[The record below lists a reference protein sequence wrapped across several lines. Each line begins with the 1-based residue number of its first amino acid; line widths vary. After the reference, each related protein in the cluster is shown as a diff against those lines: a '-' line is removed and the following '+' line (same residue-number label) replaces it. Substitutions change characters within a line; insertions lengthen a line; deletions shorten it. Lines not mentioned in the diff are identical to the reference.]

1 MFHVSKFNLLIE
13 ELIGGVPGQE
23 VYTPRVLQTDRDFP
37 MSTAPHW
44 LNKNSPDQQV
54 EDYGFSWNL
63 RHFEE
68 ALTSVSDFIV
78 LWKLLSN
85 VLNVF
90 VYFGGWC
97 EPFAPV

>member
-1 MFHVSKFNLLIE
+1 MFHALKFNLLIE
-13 ELIGGVPGQE
+13 ELIGGVPGQGSHTTCAGLTGLA
-23 VYTPRVLQTDRDFP
+23 Y
-37 MSTAPHW
+37 PHA

-78 LWKLLSN
+78 LWKLL
-85 VLNVF
+85 VYLLDML
-90 VYFGGWC
+90 VYFRRWC
-97 EPFAPV
+97 EPFSPV